1 MTRKSNIWVTIC
13 TYAQRSLYPRKL
25 VTSPQRG
32 GGVSALSLLLIPN
45 PLTYVPKSRL
55 QLALLRKKLEGLKH
69 RVSGFE
75 TLKLILL
82 FLATQTLIFSFMEN
96 FSFCRNKNNNYCSIM
111 DSHKLII
118 PFIIKMKLKAHGNLH
133 PFLWGPGCREVYLMT
148 IPKSS
153 PIVSRDTLAWLQQK
167 FSRILVYNVGHV
179 QKNRQFIKS
188 LSHTHTITYLFKVVG
203 MAINT
208 AVSDLILDRTLCF
221 LEVRNTI
228 IVV

>member
-1 MTRKSNIWVTIC
+1 MTSHREEAVFLHFLC
-13 TYAQRSLYPRKL
+13 SLYLTHLP
-25 VTSPQRG
+25 VSPSQD
-32 GGVSALSLLLIPN
+32 VNLL
-45 PLTYVPKSRL
+45 YSG
-55 QLALLRKKLEGLKH
+55 KKLEGLRH
-69 RVSGFE
+69 GVCGFE

-118 PFIIKMKLKAHGNLH
+118 PFIIKMKLKAHGSLH
-133 PFLWGPGCREVYLMT
+133 PSLWGPGCREVYLMT

-153 PIVSRDTLAWLQQK
+153 PMVSRDTPAWLQQK

-188 LSHTHTITYLFKVVG
+188 LTQTQLPTSSKCWEWQSKQQSLTSSWTGLCASLRSETPSSLC
-203 MAINT
+203 
-208 AVSDLILDRTLCF
+208 SRT
-221 LEVRNTI
+221 RRI
-228 IVV
+228 RK